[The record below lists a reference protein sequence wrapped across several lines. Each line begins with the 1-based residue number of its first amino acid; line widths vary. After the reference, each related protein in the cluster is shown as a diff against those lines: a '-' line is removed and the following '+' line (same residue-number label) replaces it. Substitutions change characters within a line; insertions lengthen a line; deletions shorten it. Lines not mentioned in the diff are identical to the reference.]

1 MTDTMHK
8 VLIITY
14 YWIPSGGAGVQRWVK
29 FAKYLPTYSILP
41 TIYTPKNPEY
51 PSIDH
56 SLETDISPL
65 VNVIKTQIWEP
76 YNIYRQLFGK
86 KGEKINAGF
95 ISENKKSGW
104 KEKLSIWIRG
114 NCLIPDPR
122 KFWIKP
128 SVRYLKKYLVENN
141 IDTIITTG
149 PPHSMHLIGLRLKKK
164 IPHIR
169 WVADFR
175 DPWTKIDFYKDLRL
189 NPISDYL
196 HHRWERKVVS
206 NADHVI
212 VVSTEMYNDFRQL
225 NPHNIQLITNGY
237 DTDDIPK
244 KRPPLD
250 EKFTLSHI
258 GTLNAS
264 RNPHTLW
271 EVLSELVKED
281 DTFEK
286 SLQIQLIGKTDF
298 SVLDS
303 IDQYGLSPYLKNIA
317 YLPHHEAIKYQQRSQ
332 LLLLLINRVAS
343 AKGILTGKLFEYMAA
358 KRPILA
364 IAPTLSDVAQVI
376 TETKAGKVIDFDDKE
391 QMKKIV
397 RSYFV
402 HYKNKTL
409 DIQTENIEKYSR
421 KELTKKLA
429 KML

>member
-164 IPHIR
+164 
-169 WVADFR
+169 
-175 DPWTKIDFYKDLRL
+175 T
-189 NPISDYL
+189 S
-196 HHRWERKVVS
+196 S
-206 NADHVI
+206 
-212 VVSTEMYNDFRQL
+212 
-225 NPHNIQLITNGY
+225 
-237 DTDDIPK
+237 
-244 KRPPLD
+244 
-250 EKFTLSHI
+250 
-258 GTLNAS
+258 
-264 RNPHTLW
+264 HTL
-271 EVLSELVKED
+271 
-281 DTFEK
+281 
-286 SLQIQLIGKTDF
+286 G
-298 SVLDS
+298 
-303 IDQYGLSPYLKNIA
+303 
-317 YLPHHEAIKYQQRSQ
+317 
-332 LLLLLINRVAS
+332 
-343 AKGILTGKLFEYMAA
+343 
-358 KRPILA
+358 
-364 IAPTLSDVAQVI
+364 
-376 TETKAGKVIDFDDKE
+376 
-391 QMKKIV
+391 
-397 RSYFV
+397 
-402 HYKNKTL
+402 
-409 DIQTENIEKYSR
+409 SR
-421 KELTKKLA
+421 F
-429 KML
+429 